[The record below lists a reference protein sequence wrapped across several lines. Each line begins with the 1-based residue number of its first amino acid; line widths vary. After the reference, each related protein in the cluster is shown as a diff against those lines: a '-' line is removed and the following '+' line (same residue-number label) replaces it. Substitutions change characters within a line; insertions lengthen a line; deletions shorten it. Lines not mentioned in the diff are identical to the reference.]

1 MSLHRS
7 ADGEEPATH
16 LVRALELLTS
26 PPPPPTP
33 ASVRE
38 KAFALLF
45 IAACFLWVGV
55 HVDAFQNTFE
65 QPFLESKGASLADF
79 AAASSVEDIPW
90 SEYRALSSWC
100 SACAGWRR
108 VIAAKRL
115 PVRSSAEEVT
125 RSCACAQAALCL
137 SCLLRVL
144 MASALHLLVYPPAQA
159 SRSSLRFHST
169 PASAAAASRAAR
181 WACGGP

>member
-1 MSLHRS
+1 MSPRLD

-26 PPPPPTP
+26 PLPPPTP

-38 KAFALLF
+38 KAVALLF

-90 SEYRALSSWC
+90 SEIQC
-100 SACAGWRR
+100 SIFRR
-108 VIAAKRL
+108 
-115 PVRSSAEEVT
+115 
-125 RSCACAQAALCL
+125 
-137 SCLLRVL
+137 
-144 MASALHLLVYPPAQA
+144 
-159 SRSSLRFHST
+159 
-169 PASAAAASRAAR
+169 
-181 WACGGP
+181 